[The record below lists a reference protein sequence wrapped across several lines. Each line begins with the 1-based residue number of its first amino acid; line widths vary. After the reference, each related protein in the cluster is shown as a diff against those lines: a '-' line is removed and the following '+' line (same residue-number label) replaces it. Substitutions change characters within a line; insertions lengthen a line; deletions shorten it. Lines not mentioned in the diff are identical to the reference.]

1 MSYTLSLDASVKIKR
16 NNISGYAR
24 HIFREDESNL
34 NHKNENIDNDLSCLN
49 ETYVLDRKNFTYE
62 RVENVSEIKNAV
74 EERLKDVK
82 RNLRVDATVVRPLIL
97 QLDPTW
103 YEDNK
108 HDEKR
113 INKSFKDMIHFAE
126 KEFHTENIVAL
137 SIHRDETSPHIH
149 LCFVPVTDDGRL
161 NQKEYFSNPASLKAL
176 HKRFKEHMQLLG
188 YDIEKSVRKANKHVR
203 RITEE
208 EYRTLEEVEDK
219 IEELNRRQK
228 LLNDMFVK
236 NKLREQEL
244 ANKERLISIKEE
256 KLTFKEENI
265 SRREKNIDA
274 KGKAVESVLEDAKRE
289 HREIVL
295 RVQEKERM
303 LRNMIDEL
311 LQLKKEYEEELKNVK
326 DSKAQSKRQ
335 HLEQRLKLLDI
346 QMQAHQKTDEYS
358 L

>member
-16 NNISGYAR
+16 NNVSGYAR

-49 ETYVLDRKNFTYE
+49 ETYVLDRKHFKYE

-113 INKSFKDMIHFAE
+113 INKSFSDMIDFAE

-149 LCFVPVTDDGRL
+149 LCFVPVTADGRL

-244 ANKERLISIKEE
+244 A
-256 KLTFKEENI
+256 FKEKNI
-265 SRREKNIDA
+265 SLREENIDA
-274 KGKAVESVLEDAKRE
+274 KRKAVESVLEDAKRE

-346 QMQAHQKTDEYS
+346 QMQTHQKTDEYS